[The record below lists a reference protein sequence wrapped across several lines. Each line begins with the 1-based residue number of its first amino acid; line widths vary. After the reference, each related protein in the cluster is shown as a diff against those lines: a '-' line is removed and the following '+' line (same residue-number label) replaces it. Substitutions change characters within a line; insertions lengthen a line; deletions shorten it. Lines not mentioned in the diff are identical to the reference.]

1 MLDNEEDA
9 KKGFTVCPQEKNCFK
24 LRRDRE
30 KRVVVVLQQT
40 HGERVLTVKK
50 CFGLLLG
57 AGRNLRH
64 NDMHL
69 LDMQSMGR
77 GNDAKT
83 YIIEAIWDPHLQN
96 LEVLNTETPRE
107 TRVFMTIAADV
118 ILTGIDEPVR
128 FNMECKARIFH
139 EHERFWYVSRRP
151 VVEKYFLTAKVC
163 FI

>member
-1 MLDNEEDA
+1 M
-9 KKGFTVCPQEKNCFK
+9 
-24 LRRDRE
+24 RRDRE
-30 KRVVVVLQQT
+30 KRVIVVLQQT
-40 HGERVLTVKK
+40 HGRRVLTVRKLCYVYISSR

-77 GNDAKT
+77 GNDSKT
-83 YIIEAIWDPHLQN
+83 YIIEALWDPHLQN

-118 ILTGIDEPVR
+118 ILAGIDEPVR

-151 VVEKYFLTAKVC
+151 IVEKYFLTARVC
-163 FI
+163 FCIDIDKKKA